1 MNLPEMNQ
9 AQIEQY
15 VRGRM
20 SESEARAFEE
30 YCVANPEFARQVEFE
45 QRLKAGITLV
55 SRGSTKEF
63 VRSNQP
69 LRWQLAA
76 AAGVLVVLFVGM
88 LAWHRFSTEGAPAI
102 MAAVTTD
109 DQRGGRSL
117 RLALVRGS
125 ESTPTLPSGVVR
137 VEIAGLFDPGF
148 QYSVALD
155 RLDPKRNIDTVA
167 TMYGQHPASPVTLE
181 VMVDGD
187 QLESGTYSLRVRKQA
202 STEEAL
208 DFEFLKN

>member
-1 MNLPEMNQ
+1 MNQ
-9 AQIEQY
+9 DQIEQY
-15 VRGRM
+15 VSGRM
-20 SESEARAFEE
+20 SESDARSFEE

-45 QRLKAGITLV
+45 QRLKAGIRLV
-55 SRGSTKEF
+55 SRGPTEEF

-76 AAGVLVVLFVGM
+76 AASILAVLFLGF
-88 LAWHRFSTEGAPAI
+88 LAWHKFSPNVAPAI

-109 DQRGGRSL
+109 EQRNGKSL

-125 ESTPTLPSGVVR
+125 ESTPSLPSGMVR

-167 TMYGQHPASPVTLE
+167 TLYGQHPASPVTLE
-181 VMVDGD
+181 VMVDGG

-202 STEEAL
+202 SIEEAL